1 MFGSR
6 RGKTV
11 IGDGLKILGNV
22 TADGLVEVNG
32 QIEGDLHCTSLIVSP
47 KAQIVGSII
56 AERVIVNGKVE
67 GPIQGGDVVLK
78 SQAHV
83 VGDIH
88 HQSLTIE
95 KGAYFD
101 GRATQ
106 VHGQTGANPRELPEG
121 PFEGP
126 ARLMLRLNKFR
137 RVIVYGVAPTKIAVK
152 R

>member
-6 RGKTV
+6 RDKTV
-11 IGDGLKILGNV
+11 IGDGLKIRGHV
-22 TADGLVEVNG
+22 TAEGLVEVNG
-32 QIEGDLHCTSLIVSP
+32 QIEGDLQCTALIVSP

-56 AERVIVNGKVE
+56 AERVVVNGKVE
-67 GPIQGGDVVLK
+67 GPIQGGEVVLK

-101 GRATQ
+101 GRAKQ
-106 VHGQTGANPRELPEG
+106 EHGANGREPERATRRTRR
-121 PFEGP
+121 E
-126 ARLMLRLNKFR
+126 ARDAD
-137 RVIVYGVAPTKIAVK
+137 VAAE
-152 R
+152 

>member
-6 RGKTV
+6 RNRTV
-11 IGDGLKILGNV
+11 IGDGLKIQGHV
-22 TADGLVEVNG
+22 TAEGLVEVNG
-32 QIEGDLHCTSLIVSP
+32 QIEGDLQCTSLIVSP
-47 KAQIVGSII
+47 KAEIVGSII
-56 AERVIVNGKVE
+56 TERVVVNGKVE

-101 GRATQ
+101 GRAKQ
-106 VHGQTGANPRELPEG
+106 EHGANGREPES
-121 PFEGP
+121 
-126 ARLMLRLNKFR
+126 ATRRTLRGGR
-137 RVIVYGVAPTKIAVK
+137 ETDVAAE
-152 R
+152 